1 MNTFIPRHYSLIIA
15 NFSEHQNLQYY
26 YSISGNV
33 LAFVHLYLCRKHM
46 LRRQPKIKQLAPL
59 LNVKKITSKSSGLS
73 SLLNR
78 ASKLQSLSD
87 VFNESVPLLFKN
99 KFTVNC
105 IQDNILILTC
115 QSASLMTR
123 LRFNKNT
130 IIDQFNYRIKPN
142 YITDLK
148 IKIRPG
154 QFKKTTPEF
163 TRTLSKKN
171 AQILSEEAELTE
183 DKKLKAILFQLANH
197 AK

>member
-1 MNTFIPRHYSLIIA
+1 MLYPVICRYPNTFTYV
-15 NFSEHQNLQYY
+15 EQQ
-26 YSISGNV
+26 
-33 LAFVHLYLCRKHM
+33 M

-59 LNVKKITSKSSGLS
+59 LNAKKITNASSELS

-78 ASKLQSLSD
+78 ASKIQNLSE
-87 VFNESVPLLFKN
+87 VFNESVPTLFKN
-99 KFTVNC
+99 KFHVNC

-130 IIDQFNYRIKPN
+130 IIEHFNYRIRPN
-142 YITDLK
+142 HITDLK

-154 QFKKTTPEF
+154 QFKKPTPTF

-171 AQILSEEAELTE
+171 AQILTEEAELTE
-183 DKKLKAILFQLANH
+183 DKKLKAILIQLANH

>member
-1 MNTFIPRHYSLIIA
+1 
-15 NFSEHQNLQYY
+15 
-26 YSISGNV
+26 
-33 LAFVHLYLCRKHM
+33 M

-59 LNVKKITSKSSGLS
+59 LNAKKITRASSELS
-73 SLLNR
+73 SLLSR
-78 ASKLQSLSD
+78 ASQLQTLSD
-87 VFNESVPLLFKN
+87 TFNESVPTLFKN
-99 KFTVNC
+99 KFQVNC
-105 IQDNILILTC
+105 IQGNILILTC

-130 IIDQFNYRIKPN
+130 IIDQFNFRIKPN
-142 YITDLK
+142 FITDLK

-154 QFKKTTPEF
+154 QFNKPTQAI

-171 AQILSEEAELTE
+171 AQILTEEAELTE

>member
-1 MNTFIPRHYSLIIA
+1 
-15 NFSEHQNLQYY
+15 
-26 YSISGNV
+26 
-33 LAFVHLYLCRKHM
+33 M

-59 LNVKKITSKSSGLS
+59 LNANRITSKSAALS
-73 SLLNR
+73 SLLDR
-78 ASKLQSLSD
+78 ASKLQNLSEA
-87 VFNESVPLLFKN
+87 FNESVPPLFKN
-99 KFTVNC
+99 KFYVNC
-105 IQDNILILTC
+105 IEGNILIITC

-130 IIDQFNYRIKPN
+130 IIDQFNFRIKPN

-154 QFKKTTPEF
+154 EFKKPPTNT

-171 AQILSEEAELTE
+171 AQILAEEAELTE
-183 DKKLKAILFQLANH
+183 DKKLKAILIQLANH

>member
-1 MNTFIPRHYSLIIA
+1 
-15 NFSEHQNLQYY
+15 
-26 YSISGNV
+26 
-33 LAFVHLYLCRKHM
+33 M

-59 LNVKKITSKSSGLS
+59 LNAKKITNASSELS

-78 ASKLQSLSD
+78 ASKIQNLSE
-87 VFNESVPLLFKN
+87 VFNESVPA
-99 KFTVNC
+99 
-105 IQDNILILTC
+105 LTC

-130 IIDQFNYRIKPN
+130 IIEHFNYRIRPN
-142 YITDLK
+142 HITDLK

-154 QFKKTTPEF
+154 QFKKPTPTF

-171 AQILSEEAELTE
+171 AQILTEEAELTE
-183 DKKLKAILFQLANH
+183 DKKLKAILIQLANH

>member
-1 MNTFIPRHYSLIIA
+1 
-15 NFSEHQNLQYY
+15 
-26 YSISGNV
+26 
-33 LAFVHLYLCRKHM
+33 M

-59 LNVKKITSKSSGLS
+59 LNANKITRASVGLS
-73 SLLNR
+73 TLLR
-78 ASKLQSLSD
+78 QASQLQNLSET
-87 VFNESVPLLFKN
+87 FNESVPDLFKN
-99 KFTVNC
+99 KFQVNC

-130 IIDQFNYRIKPN
+130 IIDHFNFRIKPN

-154 QFKKTTPEF
+154 QFTKAPTVT

-171 AQILSEEAELTE
+171 AQILAEEAELTE

-197 AK
+197 AE